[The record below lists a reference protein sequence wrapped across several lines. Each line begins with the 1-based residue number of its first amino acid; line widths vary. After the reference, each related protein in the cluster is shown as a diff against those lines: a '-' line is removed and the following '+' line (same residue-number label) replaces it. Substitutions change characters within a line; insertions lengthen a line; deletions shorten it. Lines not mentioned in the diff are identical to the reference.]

1 MSRFNATE
9 FWLRTNSL
17 IKTNNTTQ
25 RKLSLQLGFNERRI
39 ETLATSNRLPDAFEV
54 VAIAQALNTTVEYL
68 VTGETPDNSINN
80 FKNELLKAF
89 SDIFSKY

>member
-1 MSRFNATE
+1 MFSE
-9 FWLRTNSL
+9 ELFWERTNKL
-17 IKTNNTTQ
+17 IKEHKLTQ
-25 RKLSLQLGFNERRI
+25 KQLSIICNLNERRI
-39 ETLATSNRLPDAFEV
+39 PNLSAGNKIPDAFEV